1 MRPVF
6 ASLVAAGVLAGSLL
20 TAPIASA
27 QQCQQPKERSAFEV
41 AGLKSQLMV
50 IALTC
55 DVREKFNAFVLRY
68 RPVLMAGE
76 KGLNTYFA
84 RAFGGHGQ
92 AAHDDYITQLANAQS
107 SNGLQRGTLFCQEN
121 VGLFD
126 EVLALHTAKQL
137 MDFANEKPML
147 QPIDYDICGLP
158 HHPVYQP
165 TLVQASAATTTTTTA
180 SGQTVVAQQS
190 ASGTP
195 QKRNFFGNIAHG
207 IGSIF

>member
-126 EVLALHTAKQL
+126 EVMALPKDGDLPDYA
-137 MDFANEKPML
+137 ANKHFI
-147 QPIDYDICGLP
+147 QPVALETCSAP
-158 HHPVYQP
+158 APS
-165 TLVQASAATTTTTTA
+165 TRTASAAGGA
-180 SGQTVVAQQS
+180 RKQ
-190 ASGTP
+190 
-195 QKRNFFGNIAHG
+195 
-207 IGSIF
+207 